1 MNERMKCCRYRILF
15 PVKVDNLLWWASV
28 LMFIGATGFNI
39 SNIAGVLYGD
49 VPLNLTV
56 NQQVCMAYAIPFF
69 VLLCCHG
76 DMHMHD
82 YRVTG
87 LNT

>member
-1 MNERMKCCRYRILF
+1 MKCCRYRILF

-28 LMFIGATGFNI
+28 LMFIGAIGFNI

-56 NQQVCMAYAIPFF
+56 NQQVCMADVISFCDCFIA
-69 VLLCCHG
+69 
-76 DMHMHD
+76 M
-82 YRVTG
+82 VTCMCVV
-87 LNT
+87 TE

>member
-1 MNERMKCCRYRILF
+1 MF

-28 LMFIGATGFNI
+28 LMFAGATGFNI

-56 NQQVCMAYAIPFF
+56 NQEVCMA
-69 VLLCCHG
+69 
-76 DMHMHD
+76 
-82 YRVTG
+82 
-87 LNT
+87 